1 LELTCDD
8 IVILL
13 GSGGRVLRVPD
24 KTTRENRKID
34 RSGLES
40 FSSIDRVDSG
50 LPERRSCERERSVLM
65 RYQLGLCVLACF
77 LTGQGLFGQQPG
89 APLAVPAGMKSYYL
103 VFIMAEGDAK
113 RMVTSPEGKALFA
126 EHRAFVRG
134 NLEAR
139 KYLLAGPVTD
149 ASPLS
154 GFAVA
159 AARDEAQAREWEADD
174 PLVKSGKF
182 HFEVHP
188 VLLQSLD
195 VLKYES
201 PK

>member
-1 LELTCDD
+1 
-8 IVILL
+8 
-13 GSGGRVLRVPD
+13 
-24 KTTRENRKID
+24 
-34 RSGLES
+34 
-40 FSSIDRVDSG
+40 
-50 LPERRSCERERSVLM
+50 M
-65 RYQLGLCVLACF
+65 RYQLGPCVLACF
-77 LTGQGLFGQQPG
+77 LTGLGLLGQQPG
-89 APLAVPAGMKSYYL
+89 APPAVPPGMKSYYL
-103 VFIMAEGDAK
+103 VFVTAEGDAK

-182 HFEVHP
+182 HFEVHA